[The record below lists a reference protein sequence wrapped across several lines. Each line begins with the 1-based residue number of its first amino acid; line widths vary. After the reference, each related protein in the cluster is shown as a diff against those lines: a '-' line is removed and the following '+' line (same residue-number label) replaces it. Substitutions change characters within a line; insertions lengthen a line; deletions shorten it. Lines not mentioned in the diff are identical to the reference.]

1 MKVRHSKSQSAVRR
15 TAFVCS
21 SMLCLLTLLII
32 ALVPTKTTGA
42 AAQGIP
48 PKLLTRANTNRAIA
62 LESATFVTS
71 HFL

>member
-1 MKVRHSKSQSAVRR
+1 
-15 TAFVCS
+15 
-21 SMLCLLTLLII
+21 MLCLLTLLII